1 MDKTKCITFD
11 KAAQD
16 DLPEH
21 IKDKMKADR
30 TITKVIKFCQ
40 RIAKIEK
47 GCAPSA
53 GYMQEL
59 IEEAEKVFK

>member
-1 MDKTKCITFD
+1 MSKTKYEVID
-11 KAAQD
+11 DMNKQKEQIAAKA
-16 DLPEH
+16 
-21 IKDKMKADR
+21 
-30 TITKVIKFCQ
+30 IKFCN

-59 IEEAEKVFK
+59 IEAAEDAIK